1 MRAKL
6 LFSVAVLT
14 SLAAAVSAQTPAPT
28 APQTPAGLWQ
38 AVDDDTKQP
47 TGWFLIANHD
57 GVYSGI
63 IAKMFLKPGEDPNAV
78 CSECKDDRQN
88 HTWLGLEIIR
98 GMKQDADK
106 PEKYVDGTILD
117 PRDGKVYKAN
127 MTVTPDGQTLVVRG
141 YIGISLLGKN
151 QYWTR
156 LPDSAMTML
165 DPSVNPNPAVAAPSS
180 GQAAAGAQAASRRT
194 RRGARGGS
202 QIAPRGVRA
211 CSHKSRLVGGSTD
224 VRFTPRL
231 CCKTILSLEG
241 KNPFLNQS
249 LKMEF

>member
-1 MRAKL
+1 MRARL
-6 LFSVAVLT
+6 LIPAAAAAALLSLATAVTAQPPAPAVL
-14 SLAAAVSAQTPAPT
+14 
-28 APQTPAGLWQ
+28 QTPAGLWQ

-63 IAKMFLKPGEDPNAV
+63 IARMFLKPGEDPNAV
-78 CSECKDDRQN
+78 CSECKDDRQD

-98 GMKQDADK
+98 GMKQDAEK
-106 PEKYVDGTILD
+106 PKKSREGPILD

-156 LPDSAMTML
+156 LPAFAITML
-165 DPSVNPNPAVAAPSS
+165 APSVSPNPAVAAP
-180 GQAAAGAQAASRRT
+180 GPANKPAPVRKPQASAPGAAPV
-194 RRGARGGS
+194 
-202 QIAPRGVRA
+202 APP
-211 CSHKSRLVGGSTD
+211 K
-224 VRFTPRL
+224 
-231 CCKTILSLEG
+231 
-241 KNPFLNQS
+241 
-249 LKMEF
+249 

>member
-1 MRAKL
+1 MRAML

-14 SLAAAVSAQTPAPT
+14 SLAAAVSAQTPAP
-28 APQTPAGLWQ
+28 AVLQTPAGLWQ

-63 IAKMFLKPGEDPNAV
+63 IARMFLKPGEDPNAV

-98 GMKQDADK
+98 GMKQDAEK

-141 YIGISLLGKN
+141 YIGISLFARDET
-151 QYWTR
+151 WTR
-156 LPDSAMTML
+156 LPDSAIAQV
-165 DPSVNPNPAVAAPSS
+165 DPAIVAKYLPA
-180 GQAAAGAQAASRRT
+180 QAAAMKPPATTPGMQRKK
-194 RRGARGGS
+194 
-202 QIAPRGVRA
+202 APA
-211 CSHKSRLVGGSTD
+211 HYPFLS
-224 VRFTPRL
+224 
-231 CCKTILSLEG
+231 SLE
-241 KNPFLNQS
+241 L
-249 LKMEF
+249 